1 MLLAPA
7 RGGVHMLEVVD
18 AVVGY
23 GDVEVLSGASLSVDP
38 GELVALVGDNGCGKS
53 TLGRVMCAA
62 QLVDEGSVVVDGH
75 DPSVSELERL
85 RVRALVGRV
94 CQDPVDQ
101 IVSSLVFDEVA
112 FGPRNLGLDDAEVE
126 RRVLAALDLVGIP
139 SFADRVTTEL
149 SGGQQQ
155 RIALAGV
162 LAMHPTYLVLDE
174 PTAQLDSSARAGLR
188 DLFSRLAHESHMGI
202 VLITHDFAEIARAD
216 RVIDVAR
223 MGVRA
228 SDASAGGDRANDA
241 HVGDVRGDEARGSG
255 ACVDDALVG
264 AWSTGDASLDSVRS
278 FDACASDARDAG
290 ADNASEGGSL
300 GAATCSRVG
309 RADIVHAR
317 PVLEL
322 DGIYFSYGDRP
333 VLTDVSLRVHA
344 GEVVLL
350 AGASGAGKSTLASI
364 AAGLVAPCSGEVR
377 LWGAP
382 PVPGDVGLAFQQ
394 PEAQFF
400 LDTVYDE
407 IAYAPRNL
415 SCDEAEVDRRVHAA
429 VRTVGLDEGLIASS
443 PFELSGGQAR
453 RVALAS
459 VLSLDAPA
467 YIFDEPSA
475 ALDAEGRAFA
485 RRMVEDLSREGRAVL
500 VITHDVDEWAPV
512 SSRIVELADGSLHE
526 RGRGATG
533 AASFACDGRVSAPG
547 ESPRGDGSSHVSS
560 GGTATPLTALGG
572 YTPHAPAARVDARVK
587 LILLLLATVGVFTAQ
602 SPVVLSAWAV
612 VLFGALGAARM
623 RPSRILSAMRP
634 VAIVLTFTLI
644 ANLVSCDGRATIE
657 LAGPVG
663 LDPAGG
669 LRGLLAVVRIA
680 LLVGFSLVVAASTT
694 GTQLS
699 DACVR
704 LLRPCARWGVP
715 VGPLGTVLSLA
726 LRFIP
731 LVSEELNRIRL
742 AQRARGASFDNGTVI
757 ERIGV
762 WASVLTP
769 LMIGLFRRADRLA
782 EAMSARCYDAVS
794 AGRLPAPRPL
804 GSLDRRVLIVGTGLA
819 IALSAVGAFAQL
831 W

>member
-1 MLLAPA
+1 
-7 RGGVHMLEVVD
+7 MLEVKNVT
-18 AVVGY
+18 VGY
-23 GDVEVLSGASLSVDP
+23 GDVKVLSGASLSVAP
-38 GELVALVGDNGCGKS
+38 GELVVLVGDNGSGKS

-62 QLVDEGSVVVDGH
+62 QLVDGGSVVVDGH

-126 RRVLAALDLVGIP
+126 RRVLAALDLVGML
-139 SFADRVTTEL
+139 SFADCVTTEL

-155 RIALAGV
+155 RIALAGA
-162 LAMHPTYLVLDE
+162 LAMHPSYLVLDE
-174 PTAQLDSSARAGLR
+174 PTAQLDPSARAGFR
-188 DLFSRLAHESHMGI
+188 DLFSRLAHAHESHMGI
-202 VLITHDFAEIARAD
+202 ALITHDPAEIARAD

-223 MGVRA
+223 MGVR
-228 SDASAGGDRANDA
+228 SGDASAGGDRANDA
-241 HVGDVRGDEARGSG
+241 RVGDVRGGG
-255 ACVDDALVG
+255 ACEGDAFKG
-264 AWSTGDASLDSVRS
+264 AQSTGDASLDSVRS
-278 FDACASDARDAG
+278 FDTCASDACALSE
-290 ADNASEGGSL
+290 DNASEGGSL
-300 GAATCSRVG
+300 MTATCARGG

-322 DGIYFSYGDRP
+322 DGIFFSYGDRS

-377 LWGAP
+377 LCGAP

-429 VRTVGLDEGLIASS
+429 VRTVGLDEDLLSSS

-475 ALDAEGRAFA
+475 ALDAKGRAFA
-485 RRMVEDLSREGRAVL
+485 RRMVEGLSREGRAVL

-512 SSRIVELADGSLHE
+512 SSRVVELADGSLHE

-547 ESPRGDGSSHVSS
+547 ESPRGDGSSHVPS
-560 GGTATPLTALGG
+560 GGAATPLTALGG

-587 LILLLLATVGVFTAQ
+587 LILLLLATVGVFSAQ

-669 LRGLLAVVRIA
+669 LRGLLAVVRIV

-804 GSLDRRVLIVGTGLA
+804 ETLDCRVLIVGTGLA

>member
-1 MLLAPA
+1 MLLAPV

-18 AVVGY
+18 AGVGY

>member
-1 MLLAPA
+1 
-7 RGGVHMLEVVD
+7 MLEVKNVT
-18 AVVGY
+18 VGY
-23 GDVEVLSGASLSVDP
+23 GDVEVLSGASLSVAP
-38 GELVALVGDNGCGKS
+38 GELVALVGDNGSGKS

-62 QLVDEGSVVVDGH
+62 QLVDGGSVVVDGH

-126 RRVLAALDLVGIP
+126 RRVLAALDLVGML
-139 SFADRVTTEL
+139 SFADCVTTEL

-155 RIALAGV
+155 RIALAGA
-162 LAMHPTYLVLDE
+162 LAMHPPYLVLDE
-174 PTAQLDSSARAGLR
+174 PTAQLDPSARAGFR

-202 VLITHDFAEIARAD
+202 AQITHDPAEIARAD

-223 MGVRA
+223 MGVR
-228 SDASAGGDRANDA
+228 SGDASAGGDRANDA
-241 HVGDVRGDEARGSG
+241 RVGDVRGGDAFKG
-255 ACVDDALVG
+255 AQ
-264 AWSTGDASLDSVRS
+264 STGDASLDSVRS
-278 FDACASDARDAG
+278 FDACASDACAVSE
-290 ADNASEGGSL
+290 DNASEGVSL
-300 GAATCSRVG
+300 MAATCARGG

-322 DGIYFSYGDRP
+322 DGIFFSYGDRP

-377 LWGAP
+377 LCGAP

-429 VRTVGLDEGLIASS
+429 VRTVGLDEGLLSSS

-475 ALDAEGRAFA
+475 ALDAKGRAFA
-485 RRMVEDLSREGRAVL
+485 RRMVEGLSREGRAVL
-500 VITHDVDEWAPV
+500 VITHDVDEWVPV
-512 SSRIVELADGSLHE
+512 SSRVVELADGSLHE
-526 RGRGATG
+526 CDRGATG
-533 AASFACDGRVSAPG
+533 ADSFVCDGRASAPG
-547 ESPRGDGSSHVSS
+547 EAPRGDASSHVPS
-560 GGTATPLTALGG
+560 GGAATPLTALGG
-572 YTPHAPAARVDARVK
+572 YTPHTPAARADARVK
-587 LILLLLATVGVFTAQ
+587 LILLLLATVGVFSTQ
-602 SPVVLSAWAV
+602 SPVVLLAWAV

-623 RPSRILSAMRP
+623 RPSRILRAMRP
-634 VAIVLTFTLI
+634 VAIVLAFTLI
-644 ANLVSCDGRATIE
+644 ANLVSCDGRAMIE

-669 LRGLLAVVRIA
+669 LRGLLAVVRIV

-804 GSLDRRVLIVGTGLA
+804 GSLDRRVLVVGTGLA

>member
-1 MLLAPA
+1 
-7 RGGVHMLEVVD
+7 MLEVKNVT
-18 AVVGY
+18 VEY
-23 GDVEVLSGASLSVDP
+23 GDVEVLSGASLSVAP
-38 GELVALVGDNGCGKS
+38 GELVVLVGDNGSGKS

-62 QLVDEGSVVVDGH
+62 QLIDGGSVVVDGH

-112 FGPRNLGLDDAEVE
+112 FGPRNLGLDDAEVK
-126 RRVLAALDLVGIP
+126 RRVLAALDLVGMP

-155 RIALAGV
+155 RIALAGI
-162 LAMHPTYLVLDE
+162 LAMHPSYLVLDE
-174 PTAQLDSSARAGLR
+174 PTAQLDPSARAGFR

-202 VLITHDFAEIARAD
+202 ALITHDPAEIARAD

-223 MGVRA
+223 MGVR
-228 SDASAGGDRANDA
+228 SGDASAGGDRANDA
-241 HVGDVRGDEARGSG
+241 RVGDVRGGG
-255 ACVDDALVG
+255 ACEGDAFKG
-264 AWSTGDASLDSVRS
+264 AQSTGDASLDSVRS
-278 FDACASDARDAG
+278 FDACASDACAVSEG
-290 ADNASEGGSL
+290 NASEGGSL
-300 GAATCSRVG
+300 MAATCARGG

-322 DGIYFSYGDRP
+322 DGIFFSYGDRP

-377 LWGAP
+377 LCGAP

-429 VRTVGLDEGLIASS
+429 VRTVGLDEDLLSSS

-475 ALDAEGRAFA
+475 ALDAKGRAFA
-485 RRMVEDLSREGRAVL
+485 RRMVEGLSREGRAVL

-512 SSRIVELADGSLHE
+512 SSRVVELADGSLHE

-547 ESPRGDGSSHVSS
+547 ESPRGDGSSHVPS
-560 GGTATPLTALGG
+560 GGAATPLTALGG

-587 LILLLLATVGVFTAQ
+587 LILLLLATVGVFSAQ

-669 LRGLLAVVRIA
+669 LRGLLAVVRIV

-804 GSLDRRVLIVGTGLA
+804 EALDCRVLIVGTGLA

>member
-1 MLLAPA
+1 
-7 RGGVHMLEVVD
+7 MLEVKNVT
-18 AVVGY
+18 VGY
-23 GDVEVLSGASLSVDP
+23 GDVEVLSGASLSVAP
-38 GELVALVGDNGCGKS
+38 GELVALVGDNGSGKS

-62 QLVDEGSVVVDGH
+62 QLVDGGSVVVDGH

-112 FGPRNLGLDDAEVE
+112 FGPRNLGLDDAEVK
-126 RRVLAALDLVGIP
+126 RRVLAALDLVGML

-155 RIALAGV
+155 RIALAGI
-162 LAMHPTYLVLDE
+162 LAMHPSYLVLDE
-174 PTAQLDSSARAGLR
+174 PTAQLDPSARAGFR

-202 VLITHDFAEIARAD
+202 ALITHDPAEIARAD

-223 MGVRA
+223 MGVR
-228 SDASAGGDRANDA
+228 SGDASAGGDRANDA
-241 HVGDVRGDEARGSG
+241 RVGDVRGGG
-255 ACVDDALVG
+255 ACEGDAFKG
-264 AWSTGDASLDSVRS
+264 AQSTGDASLDSVRS
-278 FDACASDARDAG
+278 FDACASDARAVSEG
-290 ADNASEGGSL
+290 NASEGGSL
-300 GAATCSRVG
+300 MAATCARGG

-322 DGIYFSYGDRP
+322 DGIFFSYGDRP

-377 LWGAP
+377 LCGAP

-429 VRTVGLDEGLIASS
+429 VRTVGLDEDLLSSS

-475 ALDAEGRAFA
+475 ALDAKGRAFA
-485 RRMVEDLSREGRAVL
+485 RRMVEGLSREGRAVL

-512 SSRIVELADGSLHE
+512 SSRVVELADGSLHE

-547 ESPRGDGSSHVSS
+547 ESPRGDGSSHVPS
-560 GGTATPLTALGG
+560 GGAATPLTALGG

-587 LILLLLATVGVFTAQ
+587 LILLLLATVGVFSAQ

-669 LRGLLAVVRIA
+669 LRGLLAVVRIV

-804 GSLDRRVLIVGTGLA
+804 GSLDRRVLVVGTGLA

>member
-1 MLLAPA
+1 
-7 RGGVHMLEVVD
+7 MLEVKNVT
-18 AVVGY
+18 VGY
-23 GDVEVLSGASLSVDP
+23 GDVEVLSGASLSVAP
-38 GELVALVGDNGCGKS
+38 GELVALVGDNGSGKS

-62 QLVDEGSVVVDGH
+62 QLVDGGSVVVDGH

-126 RRVLAALDLVGIP
+126 RRVLAALDLVGMP

-155 RIALAGV
+155 RIALAGI
-162 LAMHPTYLVLDE
+162 LAMHPSYLVLDE
-174 PTAQLDSSARAGLR
+174 PTAQLDPSARAGFR

-202 VLITHDFAEIARAD
+202 ALITHDPAEIARAD

-223 MGVRA
+223 MGVR
-228 SDASAGGDRANDA
+228 SGDASAGGDRANDA
-241 HVGDVRGDEARGSG
+241 RVGDVRGGG
-255 ACVDDALVG
+255 ACEGDAFKG
-264 AWSTGDASLDSVRS
+264 AQSTGDASLDSVRS
-278 FDACASDARDAG
+278 FDVCASDACAVSEG
-290 ADNASEGGSL
+290 NASEGGSL
-300 GAATCSRVG
+300 MAATCARGG

-322 DGIYFSYGDRP
+322 DGIFFSYGDRP

-377 LWGAP
+377 LCGAP

-429 VRTVGLDEGLIASS
+429 VRTVGLDGDLLSSS

-475 ALDAEGRAFA
+475 ALDAKGRAFA
-485 RRMVEDLSREGRAVL
+485 RRMVEGLSREGRAVL

-512 SSRIVELADGSLHE
+512 SSRVVELADGSLHE

-547 ESPRGDGSSHVSS
+547 ESPRGDGSSHVPS
-560 GGTATPLTALGG
+560 GGAATPLTALGG

-587 LILLLLATVGVFTAQ
+587 LILLLLATVGVFSAQ

-623 RPSRILSAMRP
+623 RPSRILRAMQP
-634 VAIVLTFTLI
+634 VAIVLAFTLI

-804 GSLDRRVLIVGTGLA
+804 GSLDRRVLVVGTGLA

>member
-1 MLLAPA
+1 
-7 RGGVHMLEVVD
+7 MLEVKNVT
-18 AVVGY
+18 VGY
-23 GDVEVLSGASLSVDP
+23 GDVEVLSGASLSVAP
-38 GELVALVGDNGCGKS
+38 GELVALVGDNGSGKS

-62 QLVDEGSVVVDGH
+62 QLVDGGSVVVDGH

-112 FGPRNLGLDDAEVE
+112 FGPRNLGLDDAEVK
-126 RRVLAALDLVGIP
+126 RRVLAALDLVGMP

-155 RIALAGV
+155 RIALAGI
-162 LAMHPTYLVLDE
+162 LAMHPSYLVLDE
-174 PTAQLDSSARAGLR
+174 PTAQLDPSARAGFR

-202 VLITHDFAEIARAD
+202 ALITHDPAEIARAD

-223 MGVRA
+223 MGVR
-228 SDASAGGDRANDA
+228 SGDASAGGDRANDA
-241 HVGDVRGDEARGSG
+241 RVGDVRGGG
-255 ACVDDALVG
+255 ACEGDAFKG
-264 AWSTGDASLDSVRS
+264 AQSTGDASLDSVRS
-278 FDACASDARDAG
+278 FDACASDACAVSEG
-290 ADNASEGGSL
+290 NASEGGSL
-300 GAATCSRVG
+300 MAATCARGG

-317 PVLEL
+317 SVLEL
-322 DGIYFSYGDRP
+322 DGIFFSYGDRP

-377 LWGAP
+377 LCGAP

-429 VRTVGLDEGLIASS
+429 VRTVGLDEDLLSSS

-475 ALDAEGRAFA
+475 ALDAKGRAFA
-485 RRMVEDLSREGRAVL
+485 RRMVEGLSREGRAVL

-512 SSRIVELADGSLHE
+512 SSRVVELADGSLHE

-547 ESPRGDGSSHVSS
+547 ESPRGDGSSHVPS
-560 GGTATPLTALGG
+560 GGAATPLTALGG
-572 YTPHAPAARVDARVK
+572 YTPHAHAARVDARVK
-587 LILLLLATVGVFTAQ
+587 LILLLLATVGVFSAQ

-669 LRGLLAVVRIA
+669 LRGLLAVVRIV

-804 GSLDRRVLIVGTGLA
+804 GSLDRRVLVVGTGLA

>member
-1 MLLAPA
+1 
-7 RGGVHMLEVVD
+7 MLEVKNVT
-18 AVVGY
+18 VGY
-23 GDVEVLSGASLSVDP
+23 GDVEVLSGASLSVAP
-38 GELVALVGDNGCGKS
+38 GELVALVGDNGSGKS

-62 QLVDEGSVVVDGH
+62 QLVDGGSVVVDGH

-126 RRVLAALDLVGIP
+126 RRVLAALDLVGML
-139 SFADRVTTEL
+139 SFADCVTTEL

-155 RIALAGV
+155 RIALAGA
-162 LAMHPTYLVLDE
+162 LAMHPSYLVLDE
-174 PTAQLDSSARAGLR
+174 PTAQLDPSARAGFR

-202 VLITHDFAEIARAD
+202 ALITHDPAEIARAD

-223 MGVRA
+223 MGVR
-228 SDASAGGDRANDA
+228 SGDASAGGDRANDA
-241 HVGDVRGDEARGSG
+241 RVGDVRGDEARGSG
-255 ACVDDALVG
+255 ACADDALVG
-264 AWSTGDASLDSVRS
+264 AQSTGDASLDSVRS
-278 FDACASDARDAG
+278 FDACASDACAVSE
-290 ADNASEGGSL
+290 DNASEGGSL
-300 GAATCSRVG
+300 MAATCARGG

-322 DGIYFSYGDRP
+322 DGIFFSYGDRP

-350 AGASGAGKSTLASI
+350 AGVSGAGKSTLASI

-377 LWGAP
+377 LCGAP

-429 VRTVGLDEGLIASS
+429 VRTVGLDEGLLASP

-547 ESPRGDGSSHVSS
+547 ESPRGDGSSHVPS
-560 GGTATPLTALGG
+560 GGAATPLTALGG

-587 LILLLLATVGVFTAQ
+587 LILLLLATVGVFSAQ

-669 LRGLLAVVRIA
+669 LRGLLAVVRIV

-704 LLRPCARWGVP
+704 LLRLCARWGVP

-742 AQRARGASFDNGTVI
+742 AQRSRGASFDNGTVI

-804 GSLDRRVLIVGTGLA
+804 GSLDRRVLVVGTGLA

>member
-1 MLLAPA
+1 
-7 RGGVHMLEVVD
+7 MLEVKNVT
-18 AVVGY
+18 VGY
-23 GDVEVLSGASLSVDP
+23 GDVEVLSGASLSVAP
-38 GELVALVGDNGCGKS
+38 GKLVALVGDNGSGKS

-62 QLVDEGSVVVDGH
+62 QLVDGGSVVVDGH

-126 RRVLAALDLVGIP
+126 RRVLAALDLVGML
-139 SFADRVTTEL
+139 SFADCVTTEL

-155 RIALAGV
+155 RIALAGA
-162 LAMHPTYLVLDE
+162 LAMHPSYLVLDE
-174 PTAQLDSSARAGLR
+174 PTAQLDPSARAGFR

-202 VLITHDFAEIARAD
+202 ALITHDPAEIARVD

-228 SDASAGGDRANDA
+228 VDASAGGDRANDA
-241 HVGDVRGDEARGSG
+241 RVGDVCGGG
-255 ACVDDALVG
+255 ACEGDAFKG
-264 AWSTGDASLDSVRS
+264 AQSTGDASLDSVRS
-278 FDACASDARDAG
+278 FDACASDACAVSE
-290 ADNASEGGSL
+290 DNASEGGSL
-300 GAATCSRVG
+300 MAATCARGG
-309 RADIVHAR
+309 RADIVHVR

-322 DGIYFSYGDRP
+322 DGIFFSYGDRP

-350 AGASGAGKSTLASI
+350 AGASGTGKSTLASI

-377 LWGAP
+377 LCGAP

-429 VRTVGLDEGLIASS
+429 VRTVGLDEGLLSSS

-475 ALDAEGRAFA
+475 ALDAKGRAFA
-485 RRMVEDLSREGRAVL
+485 RRMVEGLSREGRAVL

-512 SSRIVELADGSLHE
+512 SSRVVELADGSLHE

-547 ESPRGDGSSHVSS
+547 ESPRGDGSSHVPS
-560 GGTATPLTALGG
+560 GGAATPLTALGG
-572 YTPHAPAARVDARVK
+572 YTPHAPAARADARVK
-587 LILLLLATVGVFTAQ
+587 LILLLLATVGVFSAQ
-602 SPVVLSAWAV
+602 SPVVLLAWAV

-669 LRGLLAVVRIA
+669 LRGLLAVVRIV

-804 GSLDRRVLIVGTGLA
+804 EALDCRVLIVGTGLA

>member
-1 MLLAPA
+1 
-7 RGGVHMLEVVD
+7 MLEVKNVT
-18 AVVGY
+18 VGY
-23 GDVEVLSGASLSVDP
+23 GDVEVLSGASLSVAP
-38 GELVALVGDNGCGKS
+38 GELVALVGDNGSGKS

-62 QLVDEGSVVVDGH
+62 QLVDGGSVVVDGH

-126 RRVLAALDLVGIP
+126 RRVLAALDLVGML
-139 SFADRVTTEL
+139 SFADCVTTEL

-155 RIALAGV
+155 RIALAGL
-162 LAMHPTYLVLDE
+162 LAMHPSYLVLDE
-174 PTAQLDSSARAGLR
+174 PTAQLDPSARAGFR

-202 VLITHDFAEIARAD
+202 ALITHDPAEIARAD

-223 MGVRA
+223 MGVR
-228 SDASAGGDRANDA
+228 SGDASAGGDRANDA
-241 HVGDVRGDEARGSG
+241 RVGDVRGG
-255 ACVDDALVG
+255 DAFKGVQ
-264 AWSTGDASLDSVRS
+264 STGDASLDSVRS
-278 FDACASDARDAG
+278 FDACASDACAVSE
-290 ADNASEGGSL
+290 DNASEGGSL
-300 GAATCSRVG
+300 MAATCARGG

-322 DGIYFSYGDRP
+322 DGIFFSYGDRP

-350 AGASGAGKSTLASI
+350 AGVSGAGKSTLASI

-377 LWGAP
+377 LCGAP

-429 VRTVGLDEGLIASS
+429 VRTVGLDEGLLSSS

-475 ALDAEGRAFA
+475 ALDAKGRAFA
-485 RRMVEDLSREGRAVL
+485 RRMVEGLSREGRAVL

-512 SSRIVELADGSLHE
+512 SSRVVELADGSLHE

-547 ESPRGDGSSHVSS
+547 ESPRGDGSSHVPS
-560 GGTATPLTALGG
+560 GGAATPLTALGG

-587 LILLLLATVGVFTAQ
+587 LILLLLATVGVFSAQ

-669 LRGLLAVVRIA
+669 LRGLLAVVRIV

-804 GSLDRRVLIVGTGLA
+804 EALDCRVLIVGTGLA

>member
-1 MLLAPA
+1 
-7 RGGVHMLEVVD
+7 MLEVKNVT
-18 AVVGY
+18 VGY
-23 GDVEVLSGASLSVDP
+23 GDVEVLSGASLSVAP
-38 GELVALVGDNGCGKS
+38 GELVALVGDNGSGKS

-62 QLVDEGSVVVDGH
+62 QLVDGGSVVVDGH
-75 DPSVSELERL
+75 DPSVSELDRL

-126 RRVLAALDLVGIP
+126 RRVLAALDLVGML
-139 SFADRVTTEL
+139 SFADCVTTEL

-155 RIALAGV
+155 RIALAGL
-162 LAMHPTYLVLDE
+162 LAMHPSYLVLDE
-174 PTAQLDSSARAGLR
+174 PTAQLDPSARAGFR

-202 VLITHDFAEIARAD
+202 ALITHDPAEIARAD

-223 MGVRA
+223 MGVR
-228 SDASAGGDRANDA
+228 SGDASAGGDRANDA
-241 HVGDVRGDEARGSG
+241 RVGDVRGG
-255 ACVDDALVG
+255 DAFKGVQ
-264 AWSTGDASLDSVRS
+264 STGDASLDSVRS
-278 FDACASDARDAG
+278 FDACASDACAVSE
-290 ADNASEGGSL
+290 DNASEGGSL
-300 GAATCSRVG
+300 MAVTCARGG

-322 DGIYFSYGDRP
+322 DGIFFSYGDRP

-377 LWGAP
+377 LCGAP

-429 VRTVGLDEGLIASS
+429 VRTVGLDEDLLSSS

-475 ALDAEGRAFA
+475 ALDAKGRAFA
-485 RRMVEDLSREGRAVL
+485 RRMVEGLSREGRAVL

-512 SSRIVELADGSLHE
+512 SSRVVELADGSLHE

-547 ESPRGDGSSHVSS
+547 ESPRGDGSSHVPS
-560 GGTATPLTALGG
+560 GGAATPLTALGG

-587 LILLLLATVGVFTAQ
+587 LILLLLATVGVFSAQ

-669 LRGLLAVVRIA
+669 LRGLLAVVRIV

-804 GSLDRRVLIVGTGLA
+804 EALDCRVLIVGTGLA

>member
-1 MLLAPA
+1 
-7 RGGVHMLEVVD
+7 MLEVKNVT
-18 AVVGY
+18 VGY
-23 GDVEVLSGASLSVDP
+23 GDVEVLSGASLSVAP
-38 GELVALVGDNGCGKS
+38 GELVALVGDNGSGKS

-62 QLVDEGSVVVDGH
+62 QLVDGGSVVVDGH
-75 DPSVSELERL
+75 DPSVSELDRL

-126 RRVLAALDLVGIP
+126 RRVLAALDLVGML
-139 SFADRVTTEL
+139 SFADCVTTEL

-155 RIALAGV
+155 RIALAGL
-162 LAMHPTYLVLDE
+162 LAMHPSYLVLDE
-174 PTAQLDSSARAGLR
+174 PTAQLDPSARAGFR

-202 VLITHDFAEIARAD
+202 ALITHDPAEIARAD

-223 MGVRA
+223 MGVR
-228 SDASAGGDRANDA
+228 SGDASAGGDRANDA
-241 HVGDVRGDEARGSG
+241 RVGDVRGG
-255 ACVDDALVG
+255 DAFKGVQ
-264 AWSTGDASLDSVRS
+264 STGDASLDSVRS
-278 FDACASDARDAG
+278 FDACASDACAVSE
-290 ADNASEGGSL
+290 DNASEGGSL
-300 GAATCSRVG
+300 MAATCARGG

-322 DGIYFSYGDRP
+322 DGIFFSYGDRP

-377 LWGAP
+377 LCGAP

-429 VRTVGLDEGLIASS
+429 VRTVGLDEDLLSSS

-475 ALDAEGRAFA
+475 ALDAKGRAFA
-485 RRMVEDLSREGRAVL
+485 RRMVEGLSREGRAVL

-512 SSRIVELADGSLHE
+512 SSRVVELADGSLHE
-526 RGRGATG
+526 RDRGATG
-533 AASFACDGRVSAPG
+533 ADSFACDGRASAPG
-547 ESPRGDGSSHVSS
+547 EAPRGDASSHVPS
-560 GGTATPLTALGG
+560 GGAATPLTALGG
-572 YTPHAPAARVDARVK
+572 YTPHTPAARADARVK
-587 LILLLLATVGVFTAQ
+587 LILLLLATVGVFSAQ
-602 SPVVLSAWAV
+602 LPVVLLAWAV

-623 RPSRILSAMRP
+623 RPSRILRAMRP
-634 VAIVLTFTLI
+634 VAIVLAFTLI
-644 ANLVSCDGRATIE
+644 ANLVSCDGRAMIE

-669 LRGLLAVVRIA
+669 LRGLLAVVRIV

-804 GSLDRRVLIVGTGLA
+804 EALDCRVLIVGTGLA

>member
-1 MLLAPA
+1 
-7 RGGVHMLEVVD
+7 MLEVKNVT
-18 AVVGY
+18 VGY
-23 GDVEVLSGASLSVDP
+23 GDVEVLSGASLSVAP
-38 GELVALVGDNGCGKS
+38 GELVALVGDNGSGKS

-62 QLVDEGSVVVDGH
+62 QLVDGGSVVVDGH
-75 DPSVSELERL
+75 DPSVSELDRL

-126 RRVLAALDLVGIP
+126 RRVLAALDLVGMP

-155 RIALAGV
+155 RIALAGA
-162 LAMHPTYLVLDE
+162 LAMHPSYLVLDE
-174 PTAQLDSSARAGLR
+174 PTAQLDPSARAGFR

-202 VLITHDFAEIARAD
+202 ALITHDPAEISRAD

-223 MGVRA
+223 MGVR
-228 SDASAGGDRANDA
+228 SGDASAGGDRANDA
-241 HVGDVRGDEARGSG
+241 RVGDVREGG
-255 ACVDDALVG
+255 ACEGDAFKG
-264 AWSTGDASLDSVRS
+264 ARSTGDASLDSVRS
-278 FDACASDARDAG
+278 FDACASEACAVSE
-290 ADNASEGGSL
+290 DNASEGGSL
-300 GAATCSRVG
+300 MAATCARGG

-322 DGIYFSYGDRP
+322 NGIFFSYGGRP

-377 LWGAP
+377 LCGAP

-429 VRTVGLDEGLIASS
+429 VRTVGLDEGLLSSS

-475 ALDAEGRAFA
+475 ALDAKGRAFA
-485 RRMVEDLSREGRAVL
+485 RRMVEGLSREGRAVL
-500 VITHDVDEWAPV
+500 VITHDVGEWAPV
-512 SSRIVELADGSLHE
+512 SSRVVELADGSLHE
-526 RGRGATG
+526 CDRGATG
-533 AASFACDGRVSAPG
+533 ADSFACDGRASAPG
-547 ESPRGDGSSHVSS
+547 EAPRGDASSHVPS
-560 GGTATPLTALGG
+560 GGAATPLTALGG
-572 YTPHAPAARVDARVK
+572 YTPHTPAARADARVK
-587 LILLLLATVGVFTAQ
+587 LILLLLATVGVFSAQ
-602 SPVVLSAWAV
+602 SPVALLAWAV

-623 RPSRILSAMRP
+623 RPSRILRAMRP
-634 VAIVLTFTLI
+634 VAIVLAFTLI
-644 ANLVSCDGRATIE
+644 ANLVSCDGSATIE

-804 GSLDRRVLIVGTGLA
+804 GSLDRRVLVVGTGLA

>member
-1 MLLAPA
+1 
-7 RGGVHMLEVVD
+7 MLEVKNVT
-18 AVVGY
+18 VGY
-23 GDVEVLSGASLSVDP
+23 GDVEVLSGASLSVAP
-38 GELVALVGDNGCGKS
+38 GELVALVGDNGSGKS

-62 QLVDEGSVVVDGH
+62 QLVDGGSVVVDGH

-126 RRVLAALDLVGIP
+126 RRVLAALDLVGML
-139 SFADRVTTEL
+139 SFADCVTTEL

-162 LAMHPTYLVLDE
+162 LAMHPSYLVLDE
-174 PTAQLDSSARAGLR
+174 PTAQLDPSARAGFR

-202 VLITHDFAEIARAD
+202 ALITHDPAEIARAD

-223 MGVRA
+223 MGVR
-228 SDASAGGDRANDA
+228 SGDASAGGDRANDA
-241 HVGDVRGDEARGSG
+241 RVGDVRGGG
-255 ACVDDALVG
+255 ACEGDAFKG
-264 AWSTGDASLDSVRS
+264 AQSTGDASLDSVRS
-278 FDACASDARDAG
+278 FDACASDACAVSE
-290 ADNASEGGSL
+290 DNASEGGSL
-300 GAATCSRVG
+300 MAATCARGG

-322 DGIYFSYGDRP
+322 DGIFFSYGDRP

-377 LWGAP
+377 LCGAP

-429 VRTVGLDEGLIASS
+429 VRTVGLDEGLLSSS

-475 ALDAEGRAFA
+475 ALDAKGRAFA
-485 RRMVEDLSREGRAVL
+485 RRMVEGLSREGRAVL

-512 SSRIVELADGSLHE
+512 STRVVELADGSLHE
-526 RGRGATG
+526 CDHGATG
-533 AASFACDGRVSAPG
+533 ADSFACDGRASAPG
-547 ESPRGDGSSHVSS
+547 EAPRGDASSHVPS
-560 GGTATPLTALGG
+560 GGAATPLTALGG
-572 YTPHAPAARVDARVK
+572 YTPHTPAARADARVK
-587 LILLLLATVGVFTAQ
+587 LILLLLATVGVFSAQ
-602 SPVVLSAWAV
+602 SPVVLLAWAV

-623 RPSRILSAMRP
+623 RPSRILRAMRP
-634 VAIVLTFTLI
+634 VAIVLAFTLI

-669 LRGLLAVVRIA
+669 LRGLLAVVRIV

-804 GSLDRRVLIVGTGLA
+804 GSLDRRVLVVGTGLA

>member
-1 MLLAPA
+1 
-7 RGGVHMLEVVD
+7 MLEVKNVTF
-18 AVVGY
+18 GY
-23 GDVEVLSGASLSVDP
+23 GDVEVLSGASLSVAP
-38 GELVALVGDNGCGKS
+38 GELVALVGDNGSGKS

-62 QLVDEGSVVVDGH
+62 QLVDGGSVVVDGH

-126 RRVLAALDLVGIP
+126 RRVLAALDLVGML
-139 SFADRVTTEL
+139 SFADCVTTEL

-155 RIALAGV
+155 RIALAGA
-162 LAMHPTYLVLDE
+162 LAMHPSYLVLDE
-174 PTAQLDSSARAGLR
+174 PTVQLDPSARAGFR

-202 VLITHDFAEIARAD
+202 ALITHDTAEIARAD

-223 MGVRA
+223 MGVR
-228 SDASAGGDRANDA
+228 SGDASAGGDRANDA
-241 HVGDVRGDEARGSG
+241 RVGDVRGGG
-255 ACVDDALVG
+255 ACEGDASKG
-264 AWSTGDASLDSVRS
+264 AQSTGDASLDSVRS
-278 FDACASDARDAG
+278 FDACASDACAVSE
-290 ADNASEGGSL
+290 DNASEGGSL
-300 GAATCSRVG
+300 MAVTCARGG

-322 DGIYFSYGDRP
+322 DGIFFSYGDRP

-377 LWGAP
+377 LCGAP

-429 VRTVGLDEGLIASS
+429 VRTVGLDEGLLSSS

-475 ALDAEGRAFA
+475 ALDAKGRAFA
-485 RRMVEDLSREGRAVL
+485 RRMVEGLSREGRAVL

-512 SSRIVELADGSLHE
+512 SSRVVELADGSLHE

-547 ESPRGDGSSHVSS
+547 EAPRGDGSSHVPS
-560 GGTATPLTALGG
+560 GGAATPLTALGG

-587 LILLLLATVGVFTAQ
+587 LILLLLATVGVFSAQ

-669 LRGLLAVVRIA
+669 LRGLLAVVRIV

-804 GSLDRRVLIVGTGLA
+804 GSLDRRVLVVGTGLA

>member
-1 MLLAPA
+1 
-7 RGGVHMLEVVD
+7 MLEVKNVT
-18 AVVGY
+18 VGY
-23 GDVEVLSGASLSVDP
+23 GDVEVLSGASLSVAP
-38 GELVALVGDNGCGKS
+38 GELVALVGDNGSGKS

-62 QLVDEGSVVVDGH
+62 QLVDGGSVVVDGH

-126 RRVLAALDLVGIP
+126 RRVLAALDLVGML
-139 SFADRVTTEL
+139 SFADCVTTEL

-155 RIALAGV
+155 RIALAGA
-162 LAMHPTYLVLDE
+162 LAMHPSYLVLDE
-174 PTAQLDSSARAGLR
+174 PTAQLDPSARAGFR

-202 VLITHDFAEIARAD
+202 ALITHDPAEIARAD

-223 MGVRA
+223 MGVR
-228 SDASAGGDRANDA
+228 SGDASAGGDRANDA
-241 HVGDVRGDEARGSG
+241 RVGDVRGGG
-255 ACVDDALVG
+255 ACEGDAFKG
-264 AWSTGDASLDSVRS
+264 AQSTGDASLDSVRS
-278 FDACASDARDAG
+278 FDACASDACAVSE
-290 ADNASEGGSL
+290 DNASVGGSL
-300 GAATCSRVG
+300 MAATCARGG

-322 DGIYFSYGDRP
+322 DGIFFSYGDRP

-377 LWGAP
+377 LCGAP

-400 LDTVYDE
+400 LDTVFDE

-429 VRTVGLDEGLIASS
+429 VRTVGLDEGLLSSS

-475 ALDAEGRAFA
+475 ALDAKGRAFA
-485 RRMVEDLSREGRAVL
+485 RRMVEGLSREGRAVL

-512 SSRIVELADGSLHE
+512 SSRVVELADGSLHE
-526 RGRGATG
+526 CDRGATC
-533 AASFACDGRVSAPG
+533 ADSFACDGRASAPG
-547 ESPRGDGSSHVSS
+547 EAPRGDASSHVPS
-560 GGTATPLTALGG
+560 GGAATPLTALGG
-572 YTPHAPAARVDARVK
+572 YTPHTPAARADARVK
-587 LILLLLATVGVFTAQ
+587 LILLLLATVGVFSAQ
-602 SPVVLSAWAV
+602 SPVVLLAWAV

-623 RPSRILSAMRP
+623 RPSRILRAMRP
-634 VAIVLTFTLI
+634 VAIVLAFTLI

-669 LRGLLAVVRIA
+669 LRGLLAVVRIV

-804 GSLDRRVLIVGTGLA
+804 GSLDRRVLVVGTGLA

>member
-1 MLLAPA
+1 
-7 RGGVHMLEVVD
+7 MLEVKNVT
-18 AVVGY
+18 VGY
-23 GDVEVLSGASLSVDP
+23 GDVEVLSGASLSVAP
-38 GELVALVGDNGCGKS
+38 GELVALVGDNGSGKS

-62 QLVDEGSVVVDGH
+62 QLVDGGSVVVDGH

-126 RRVLAALDLVGIP
+126 RRVLAALDLVGMP

-155 RIALAGV
+155 RIALAGI
-162 LAMHPTYLVLDE
+162 LAMHPSYLVLDE
-174 PTAQLDSSARAGLR
+174 PTAQLDPSARAGFR

-202 VLITHDFAEIARAD
+202 ALITHDPAEIARAD

-223 MGVRA
+223 MGVR
-228 SDASAGGDRANDA
+228 SGDASAGGDRANDA
-241 HVGDVRGDEARGSG
+241 RVGDVRGGG
-255 ACVDDALVG
+255 ACEGDAFKG
-264 AWSTGDASLDSVRS
+264 AQSTGDASLDSVRS
-278 FDACASDARDAG
+278 FDACASDACAVSEG
-290 ADNASEGGSL
+290 NASEGGSL
-300 GAATCSRVG
+300 MAATCARGG

-322 DGIYFSYGDRP
+322 DGIFFSYGDRP

-377 LWGAP
+377 LCGAP

-429 VRTVGLDEGLIASS
+429 VRTVGLDEGLLSSS

-475 ALDAEGRAFA
+475 ALDAKGRAFA
-485 RRMVEDLSREGRAVL
+485 RRMVEGLSREGRAVL

-512 SSRIVELADGSLHE
+512 SSRVVELADGSLHE

-547 ESPRGDGSSHVSS
+547 ESPRGDGSSHVPS
-560 GGTATPLTALGG
+560 GGAATPLTALGG

-587 LILLLLATVGVFTAQ
+587 LILLLLATVGVFSAQ

-669 LRGLLAVVRIA
+669 LRGLLAVVRIV

-794 AGRLPAPRPL
+794 AGRLPVPRPL
-804 GSLDRRVLIVGTGLA
+804 GSLDRRVLVVGIGLA

>member
-1 MLLAPA
+1 
-7 RGGVHMLEVVD
+7 MLEVKNVT
-18 AVVGY
+18 VGY
-23 GDVEVLSGASLSVDP
+23 GDVEVLSGASLSVAP
-38 GELVALVGDNGCGKS
+38 GELVALVGDNGSGKS

-62 QLVDEGSVVVDGH
+62 QLVDGGSVVVDGH

-126 RRVLAALDLVGIP
+126 RRVLAALDLVGML

-155 RIALAGV
+155 RIALAGA
-162 LAMHPTYLVLDE
+162 LAMHPSYLVLDE
-174 PTAQLDSSARAGLR
+174 PTAQLGPSARAGFR

-202 VLITHDFAEIARAD
+202 ALITHDPAEIARAD

-223 MGVRA
+223 MDVR
-228 SDASAGGDRANDA
+228 SGDASVGGDRANDA
-241 HVGDVRGDEARGSG
+241 RVGDVRGGG
-255 ACVDDALVG
+255 ACEGDAFKG
-264 AWSTGDASLDSVRS
+264 AQSTGDASLDSVRS
-278 FDACASDARDAG
+278 FDACASDACAVSE
-290 ADNASEGGSL
+290 DNASEGGSL
-300 GAATCSRVG
+300 MAATCARGG

-322 DGIYFSYGDRP
+322 DGIFFSYGDRP
-333 VLTDVSLRVHA
+333 VLTHVSLRVHA

-377 LWGAP
+377 LCGAP

-429 VRTVGLDEGLIASS
+429 VRTVGLDEGLLSSS

-475 ALDAEGRAFA
+475 ALDAKGRAFA
-485 RRMVEDLSREGRAVL
+485 RRMVEGLSREGRAVL

-512 SSRIVELADGSLHE
+512 SSRVVELADGSLHE
-526 RGRGATG
+526 CDRGTTG
-533 AASFACDGRVSAPG
+533 ADSFACDGRASAPG
-547 ESPRGDGSSHVSS
+547 EAPRGDASSHVPS
-560 GGTATPLTALGG
+560 GGAATQLTALGG
-572 YTPHAPAARVDARVK
+572 YTPHTPAARADARVK
-587 LILLLLATVGVFTAQ
+587 LILLLLATVGVFSAQ
-602 SPVVLSAWAV
+602 SPVVLLAWAV

-623 RPSRILSAMRP
+623 RPSRILRAMRP
-634 VAIVLTFTLI
+634 VAIVLAFTLI

-669 LRGLLAVVRIA
+669 LRGLLAVVRIV

-804 GSLDRRVLIVGTGLA
+804 EALDCRVLIVGTGLA

>member
-1 MLLAPA
+1 
-7 RGGVHMLEVVD
+7 MLEVKNVT
-18 AVVGY
+18 VGY
-23 GDVEVLSGASLSVDP
+23 GDVEVLSGASLSVAP
-38 GELVALVGDNGCGKS
+38 GELVALVGDNGSGKS

-62 QLVDEGSVVVDGH
+62 QLVDGGSVVVDGH

-112 FGPRNLGLDDAEVE
+112 FGPRNLGLDDAGVE
-126 RRVLAALDLVGIP
+126 RRVLAALDLVGML
-139 SFADRVTTEL
+139 SFADCVTTEL

-155 RIALAGV
+155 RIALAGA
-162 LAMHPTYLVLDE
+162 LAMHPSYLLLDE
-174 PTAQLDSSARAGLR
+174 PTAQLDPSARAGFR

-202 VLITHDFAEIARAD
+202 ALITHDPAEIARAD

-228 SDASAGGDRANDA
+228 VDTSAGGDRANDA
-241 HVGDVRGDEARGSG
+241 RAGDVRGGS
-255 ACVDDALVG
+255 ACEGDAFKG

-278 FDACASDARDAG
+278 FDACASDACDAG
-290 ADNASEGGSL
+290 ADNTSEGGSL
-300 GAATCSRVG
+300 GAATCARGG

-377 LWGAP
+377 LCGAP
-382 PVPGDVGLAFQQ
+382 SVPGDVGLAFQQ

-415 SCDEAEVDRRVHAA
+415 SCDEDEVNRRVHAA
-429 VRTVGLDEGLIASS
+429 VRTVGLDEGLLSSS

-475 ALDAEGRAFA
+475 ALDAKGRAFA
-485 RRMVEDLSREGRAVL
+485 RRTVEGLSREGRAVL

-512 SSRIVELADGSLHE
+512 SSRVVELADGSLHE

-547 ESPRGDGSSHVSS
+547 ESPRGDGSSHVPS
-560 GGTATPLTALGG
+560 GGAATPLTALGG
-572 YTPHAPAARVDARVK
+572 YTPHAPAARADARVK
-587 LILLLLATVGVFTAQ
+587 LILLLLATVGVFSAQ
-602 SPVVLSAWAV
+602 SPVVLLAWAV

-669 LRGLLAVVRIA
+669 LRGLLAVVRIV

-804 GSLDRRVLIVGTGLA
+804 EALDCRVLIVGTGLA

>member
-1 MLLAPA
+1 
-7 RGGVHMLEVVD
+7 MLEVKNVT
-18 AVVGY
+18 VGY
-23 GDVEVLSGASLSVDP
+23 GDVEVLSGASLSVAP
-38 GELVALVGDNGCGKS
+38 GELVALVGDNGSGKS

-62 QLVDEGSVVVDGH
+62 QLVDGGSVVVDGH
-75 DPSVSELERL
+75 DPSVSELDRL

-126 RRVLAALDLVGIP
+126 RRVLAALDLVGML
-139 SFADRVTTEL
+139 SFADCVTTEL

-155 RIALAGV
+155 RIALAGL
-162 LAMHPTYLVLDE
+162 LAMHPSYLVLDE
-174 PTAQLDSSARAGLR
+174 PTAQLDPSARAGFR

-202 VLITHDFAEIARAD
+202 ALITHDPAEIARAD

-223 MGVRA
+223 MGVR
-228 SDASAGGDRANDA
+228 SGDASAGGDRANDA
-241 HVGDVRGDEARGSG
+241 RVGDVRGG
-255 ACVDDALVG
+255 DAFKGVQ
-264 AWSTGDASLDSVRS
+264 STGDASLDSVRS
-278 FDACASDARDAG
+278 FDACASDACAVSE
-290 ADNASEGGSL
+290 DNASEGGSL
-300 GAATCSRVG
+300 MAATCARGG

-322 DGIYFSYGDRP
+322 DGIFFSYGDRP

-377 LWGAP
+377 LCGAP

-429 VRTVGLDEGLIASS
+429 VRTVGLDEDLLSSS

-475 ALDAEGRAFA
+475 ALDAKGRAFA
-485 RRMVEDLSREGRAVL
+485 RRMVEGLSREGRAVL

-512 SSRIVELADGSLHE
+512 SSRVVELADGSLHE

-547 ESPRGDGSSHVSS
+547 ESPRGDGSSHVPS
-560 GGTATPLTALGG
+560 GGAATSLTALGG

-587 LILLLLATVGVFTAQ
+587 LILLLLATVGVFSAQ

-669 LRGLLAVVRIA
+669 LRGLLAVVRIV

-804 GSLDRRVLIVGTGLA
+804 EALDCRVLIVGTGLA

>member
-1 MLLAPA
+1 
-7 RGGVHMLEVVD
+7 MLEVKNVT
-18 AVVGY
+18 VGY
-23 GDVEVLSGASLSVDP
+23 GDVEVLSGASLSVAP
-38 GELVALVGDNGCGKS
+38 GELVALVGDNGSGKS

-62 QLVDEGSVVVDGH
+62 QLVDGGSVVVDGH

-112 FGPRNLGLDDAEVE
+112 FGPRNLGLDDAEVK
-126 RRVLAALDLVGIP
+126 RRVLAALDLVGMP

-155 RIALAGV
+155 RIALAGI
-162 LAMHPTYLVLDE
+162 LAMHPSYLVLDE
-174 PTAQLDSSARAGLR
+174 PTAQLDPSARAGFR

-202 VLITHDFAEIARAD
+202 ALITHDPAEIARAD

-223 MGVRA
+223 MGVR
-228 SDASAGGDRANDA
+228 SGDASAGGDRANDA
-241 HVGDVRGDEARGSG
+241 RVGDVRGG
-255 ACVDDALVG
+255 DAFKGVQ
-264 AWSTGDASLDSVRS
+264 STGDASLDSVRS
-278 FDACASDARDAG
+278 FDACASDACAVSE
-290 ADNASEGGSL
+290 DNASEGGSL
-300 GAATCSRVG
+300 MAATCARGG

-322 DGIYFSYGDRP
+322 DGIFFSYGDRH
-333 VLTDVSLRVHA
+333 VLTDGSLRVHA

-377 LWGAP
+377 LCGAP

-429 VRTVGLDEGLIASS
+429 VRTVGLDEDLLSSS

-475 ALDAEGRAFA
+475 ALDAKGRAFA
-485 RRMVEDLSREGRAVL
+485 RRMVEGLSREGRAVL

-512 SSRIVELADGSLHE
+512 SSRVVELADGSLHE

-547 ESPRGDGSSHVSS
+547 ESPRGDGSSHVPS
-560 GGTATPLTALGG
+560 GGAATPLTALGG

-587 LILLLLATVGVFTAQ
+587 LILLLLATVGVFSAQ

-669 LRGLLAVVRIA
+669 LRGLLAVVRIV

-804 GSLDRRVLIVGTGLA
+804 GSLDRRVLVVGIGLA
-819 IALSAVGAFAQL
+819 IALFAVGAFAQL

>member
-1 MLLAPA
+1 
-7 RGGVHMLEVVD
+7 MLEVKN
-18 AVVGY
+18 ATVGY
-23 GDVEVLSGASLSVDP
+23 GDVEVLSGASLSVAP
-38 GELVALVGDNGCGKS
+38 GELVALVGDNGSGKS

-62 QLVDEGSVVVDGH
+62 QLVDGGSVVVDGH
-75 DPSVSELERL
+75 DPSVSELDRL

-112 FGPRNLGLDDAEVE
+112 FGPRNLGLDDAEVK
-126 RRVLAALDLVGIP
+126 RRVLAALDLVGMP

-155 RIALAGV
+155 RIALAGI
-162 LAMHPTYLVLDE
+162 LAMHPSYLVLDE
-174 PTAQLDSSARAGLR
+174 PTAQLDPSARAGFR

-202 VLITHDFAEIARAD
+202 ALITHDPAEIARAD

-223 MGVRA
+223 MGVR
-228 SDASAGGDRANDA
+228 SGYASAGGDRANDA
-241 HVGDVRGDEARGSG
+241 RVGDVRGGG
-255 ACVDDALVG
+255 ACEGDAFKG
-264 AWSTGDASLDSVRS
+264 AQSTGDASLDSVRS
-278 FDACASDARDAG
+278 FDACASDACAVSEG
-290 ADNASEGGSL
+290 NASEGGSL
-300 GAATCSRVG
+300 MAATCARGG

-322 DGIYFSYGDRP
+322 DGIFFSYGDRP

-377 LWGAP
+377 LCGAP

-429 VRTVGLDEGLIASS
+429 VRTVGLDEDLLSSS

-475 ALDAEGRAFA
+475 ALDAKGRAFA
-485 RRMVEDLSREGRAVL
+485 RRMVEGLSREGRAVL

-512 SSRIVELADGSLHE
+512 SSRVVELADGSLHE

-547 ESPRGDGSSHVSS
+547 ESPRGDGSSHVPS
-560 GGTATPLTALGG
+560 GGAATPLTALGG

-587 LILLLLATVGVFTAQ
+587 LILLLLATVGVFSAQ
-602 SPVVLSAWAV
+602 SLVVLSAWAV

-669 LRGLLAVVRIA
+669 LRGLLAVVRIV

-804 GSLDRRVLIVGTGLA
+804 GSLDRRALVVGTGLA

>member
-1 MLLAPA
+1 
-7 RGGVHMLEVVD
+7 MLEVKNVT
-18 AVVGY
+18 VGY
-23 GDVEVLSGASLSVDP
+23 GDVEVLSGASLSVAP
-38 GELVALVGDNGCGKS
+38 GELVALVGDNGSGKS

-62 QLVDEGSVVVDGH
+62 QLVDGGSVVVDGH

-112 FGPRNLGLDDAEVE
+112 FGPRNLGFDDAEVE
-126 RRVLAALDLVGIP
+126 RGVLAALDLVGML
-139 SFADRVTTEL
+139 SFADCVTTEL

-155 RIALAGV
+155 RIALAGI
-162 LAMHPTYLVLDE
+162 LAMHPSYLVLDE
-174 PTAQLDSSARAGLR
+174 PTAQLDPSARAGFR

-202 VLITHDFAEIARAD
+202 ALITHDPAEIARAD

-223 MGVRA
+223 MGVR
-228 SDASAGGDRANDA
+228 SGDASAGGDRANDA
-241 HVGDVRGDEARGSG
+241 RVGDVRGGG
-255 ACVDDALVG
+255 ACEGDAFKG
-264 AWSTGDASLDSVRS
+264 AQSTGDASLDSVRS
-278 FDACASDARDAG
+278 FDACASDACAVSEG
-290 ADNASEGGSL
+290 NASEGGSL
-300 GAATCSRVG
+300 MAATCARGG

-322 DGIYFSYGDRP
+322 DGIFFSYGDRP

-377 LWGAP
+377 LCGAP

-429 VRTVGLDEGLIASS
+429 VRTVGLDEDLLSSS

-475 ALDAEGRAFA
+475 ALDAKGRAFA
-485 RRMVEDLSREGRAVL
+485 RRMVEGLSREGRAVL
-500 VITHDVDEWAPV
+500 VVTHDVDEWAPV
-512 SSRIVELADGSLHE
+512 SSRVVELADGSLHE

-547 ESPRGDGSSHVSS
+547 ESPRGDASSHVPS
-560 GGTATPLTALGG
+560 GGAATPLTALGG

-587 LILLLLATVGVFTAQ
+587 LILLLLATVGVFSAQ

-669 LRGLLAVVRIA
+669 LRGLLAVVRIV

-804 GSLDRRVLIVGTGLA
+804 GSLDRRVLVVGTGLA

>member
-1 MLLAPA
+1 
-7 RGGVHMLEVVD
+7 MLEVKNVT
-18 AVVGY
+18 VGY
-23 GDVEVLSGASLSVDP
+23 GDVEVLSGASLSVAP
-38 GELVALVGDNGCGKS
+38 GELVALVGDNGSGKS

-62 QLVDEGSVVVDGH
+62 QLVDGGSVVVDGH
-75 DPSVSELERL
+75 DPSVSELDRL

-112 FGPRNLGLDDAEVE
+112 FGPRNLGLDEAEVE
-126 RRVLAALDLVGIP
+126 RRVLAALDLVGML
-139 SFADRVTTEL
+139 SFADCVTTEL

-155 RIALAGV
+155 RIALAGL
-162 LAMHPTYLVLDE
+162 LAMHPSYLVLDE
-174 PTAQLDSSARAGLR
+174 PTAQLDPSARAGFR

-202 VLITHDFAEIARAD
+202 ALITHDPAEIARAD

-223 MGVRA
+223 MGVR
-228 SDASAGGDRANDA
+228 SGDASAGGDRANDA
-241 HVGDVRGDEARGSG
+241 RVGDVRGG
-255 ACVDDALVG
+255 DAFKGVQ
-264 AWSTGDASLDSVRS
+264 STGDASLDSVRS
-278 FDACASDARDAG
+278 FDACASDACAVSE
-290 ADNASEGGSL
+290 DNASEGGSL
-300 GAATCSRVG
+300 MAATCARGG

-322 DGIYFSYGDRP
+322 DGIFFSYGDRP

-377 LWGAP
+377 LCGAP

-429 VRTVGLDEGLIASS
+429 VRTVGLDEDLLSSS

-475 ALDAEGRAFA
+475 ALDAKGRAFA
-485 RRMVEDLSREGRAVL
+485 RRMVEGLSREGRAVL

-512 SSRIVELADGSLHE
+512 SSRVVELADGSLHE

-547 ESPRGDGSSHVSS
+547 ESPRGDGSSHVPS
-560 GGTATPLTALGG
+560 GGAATPLTALGG

-587 LILLLLATVGVFTAQ
+587 LILLLLATVGVFSAQ

-669 LRGLLAVVRIA
+669 LRGLLAVVRIV

-804 GSLDRRVLIVGTGLA
+804 EALDCRVLIVGTGLA

>member
-1 MLLAPA
+1 
-7 RGGVHMLEVVD
+7 MLEVKNVT
-18 AVVGY
+18 VGY
-23 GDVEVLSGASLSVDP
+23 GDVEVLSGASLSVAP
-38 GELVALVGDNGCGKS
+38 GELVALVGDNGSGKS

-62 QLVDEGSVVVDGH
+62 QLVDGGSVVVDGH

-112 FGPRNLGLDDAEVE
+112 FGPRNLGLDDAEVK
-126 RRVLAALDLVGIP
+126 RRVLAALDLVGMP

-155 RIALAGV
+155 RIALAGI
-162 LAMHPTYLVLDE
+162 LAMHPSYLVLDE
-174 PTAQLDSSARAGLR
+174 PTAQLDPSARAGFR

-202 VLITHDFAEIARAD
+202 ALITHDPAEIARAD

-223 MGVRA
+223 MGVR
-228 SDASAGGDRANDA
+228 SGDASAGGDRANDA
-241 HVGDVRGDEARGSG
+241 RVGDVRGGG
-255 ACVDDALVG
+255 ACEGDAFKG
-264 AWSTGDASLDSVRS
+264 AQSTGDASLDSVRS
-278 FDACASDARDAG
+278 FDACASDACAVSEG
-290 ADNASEGGSL
+290 NASEGGSL
-300 GAATCSRVG
+300 MAATCARGG

-322 DGIYFSYGDRP
+322 DGIFFSYGDRP

-377 LWGAP
+377 LCGAP

-429 VRTVGLDEGLIASS
+429 VRTVGLDEDLLSSS

-475 ALDAEGRAFA
+475 ALDAKGRAFA
-485 RRMVEDLSREGRAVL
+485 RRMVEGLSREGRAVL

-512 SSRIVELADGSLHE
+512 SSRVVELADGSLHE
-526 RGRGATG
+526 RGRCATG

-547 ESPRGDGSSHVSS
+547 ESPRGDGSSHVPS
-560 GGTATPLTALGG
+560 GGAATPLTALGG
-572 YTPHAPAARVDARVK
+572 YTPHAPAARADARVK
-587 LILLLLATVGVFTAQ
+587 LILLLLATVGVFSAQ
-602 SPVVLSAWAV
+602 SPVVLFAWAV

-669 LRGLLAVVRIA
+669 LRGLLAVVRIV

-804 GSLDRRVLIVGTGLA
+804 GSLDRRVLVVGTGLA

>member
-1 MLLAPA
+1 
-7 RGGVHMLEVVD
+7 MLEVKNVT
-18 AVVGY
+18 VGY
-23 GDVEVLSGASLSVDP
+23 GDVEVLSGASLSVAP
-38 GELVALVGDNGCGKS
+38 GELVALVGDNGSGKS

-62 QLVDEGSVVVDGH
+62 QLVDGGSVVVDGH

-112 FGPRNLGLDDAEVE
+112 FGPRNLGLDDAEVK
-126 RRVLAALDLVGIP
+126 RRVLAALDLVGMP

-155 RIALAGV
+155 RIALAGI
-162 LAMHPTYLVLDE
+162 LAMHPSYLVLDE
-174 PTAQLDSSARAGLR
+174 PTAQLDPSARAGFR

-202 VLITHDFAEIARAD
+202 ALITHDPAEIARAD

-223 MGVRA
+223 MGVR
-228 SDASAGGDRANDA
+228 SGDASAGGDRANDA
-241 HVGDVRGDEARGSG
+241 RVGDVRGGDAFKG
-255 ACVDDALVG
+255 AQ
-264 AWSTGDASLDSVRS
+264 STGDASLDSVRS
-278 FDACASDARDAG
+278 FDACASDACAVSE
-290 ADNASEGGSL
+290 DNASEGVSL
-300 GAATCSRVG
+300 MAATCARGG

-322 DGIYFSYGDRP
+322 DGIFFSYGDRP

-377 LWGAP
+377 LCGAP

-429 VRTVGLDEGLIASS
+429 VRTVGLDEGLLSSS

-475 ALDAEGRAFA
+475 ALDAKGRAFA
-485 RRMVEDLSREGRAVL
+485 RCMVEGLSREGRAVL

-512 SSRIVELADGSLHE
+512 SSRVVELADGSLHE
-526 RGRGATG
+526 CDRGATG
-533 AASFACDGRVSAPG
+533 AASFACDGRASAPG
-547 ESPRGDGSSHVSS
+547 EAPRGDASSHVPS
-560 GGTATPLTALGG
+560 GGAATPLTALGG
-572 YTPHAPAARVDARVK
+572 YTPHTPAARADARVK
-587 LILLLLATVGVFTAQ
+587 LILLLLATVGVFSAQ
-602 SPVVLSAWAV
+602 SPVVLLAWAV
-612 VLFGALGAARM
+612 VLFGALGTARM
-623 RPSRILSAMRP
+623 RPSRILRAMRP
-634 VAIVLTFTLI
+634 VAIVLAFTLI
-644 ANLVSCDGRATIE
+644 ANLVSCDGRAMIE

-669 LRGLLAVVRIA
+669 LRGLLAVVRIV

-804 GSLDRRVLIVGTGLA
+804 GSLDRRVLVVGTGLA

>member
-1 MLLAPA
+1 
-7 RGGVHMLEVVD
+7 MLEVKNVT
-18 AVVGY
+18 VGY
-23 GDVEVLSGASLSVDP
+23 GDVEVLSGASLSVAP
-38 GELVALVGDNGCGKS
+38 GELVALVGDNGSGKS

-62 QLVDEGSVVVDGH
+62 QLVDGGSVVVDGH

-112 FGPRNLGLDDAEVE
+112 FGPRNLGFDDAEVE
-126 RRVLAALDLVGIP
+126 RRVLAALDLVGML
-139 SFADRVTTEL
+139 SFADCVTTEL

-155 RIALAGV
+155 RIALAGA
-162 LAMHPTYLVLDE
+162 LAMHPSYLVLDE
-174 PTAQLDSSARAGLR
+174 PTAQLDPSARAGFR

-202 VLITHDFAEIARAD
+202 VLITHDPAEIARAD

-223 MGVRA
+223 MGVR
-228 SDASAGGDRANDA
+228 SGDASAGGDRANDA
-241 HVGDVRGDEARGSG
+241 RVGDVRGGG
-255 ACVDDALVG
+255 ACEGDAFKG
-264 AWSTGDASLDSVRS
+264 AQSTGDASLDSVRS
-278 FDACASDARDAG
+278 FDACASDACAVSE
-290 ADNASEGGSL
+290 DNASEGCSL
-300 GAATCSRVG
+300 MVATCVRGG

-322 DGIYFSYGDRP
+322 DGIFFSYGDRP

-377 LWGAP
+377 LCGAP

-429 VRTVGLDEGLIASS
+429 VRTVGLDEGLLSSS

-475 ALDAEGRAFA
+475 ALDAKGRAFA
-485 RRMVEDLSREGRAVL
+485 RRTVEGLSREGRAVL

-512 SSRIVELADGSLHE
+512 SSRVVELADGSLHE
-526 RGRGATG
+526 CDRGATG
-533 AASFACDGRVSAPG
+533 AVSFACDGRASAPG
-547 ESPRGDGSSHVSS
+547 EAPRGDASSHVPS
-560 GGTATPLTALGG
+560 GGAATPLTTLGG
-572 YTPHAPAARVDARVK
+572 YTPHTPAARVDARVK
-587 LILLLLATVGVFTAQ
+587 LILLLLATVGVFSAQ

-669 LRGLLAVVRIA
+669 LRGLLAVVRIV

-804 GSLDRRVLIVGTGLA
+804 GSLDRRVLVVGTGLA

>member
-1 MLLAPA
+1 
-7 RGGVHMLEVVD
+7 MLEVKNVT
-18 AVVGY
+18 VGY
-23 GDVEVLSGASLSVDP
+23 GDVEVLSGASLSVAP
-38 GELVALVGDNGCGKS
+38 GELVALVGDNGSGKS

-62 QLVDEGSVVVDGH
+62 QLVDGGSVVVDGH

-85 RVRALVGRV
+85 RVRALVRRV

-112 FGPRNLGLDDAEVE
+112 FGPRNLGLDDAEVK
-126 RRVLAALDLVGIP
+126 RRVLAALDLVGML

-155 RIALAGV
+155 RIALAGI
-162 LAMHPTYLVLDE
+162 LAMHPSYLVLDE
-174 PTAQLDSSARAGLR
+174 PTAQLDPSARAGFR

-202 VLITHDFAEIARAD
+202 ALITHDPAEIARAD

-223 MGVRA
+223 MGVR
-228 SDASAGGDRANDA
+228 SGDASAGGDRANDA
-241 HVGDVRGDEARGSG
+241 RVGDVRGGG
-255 ACVDDALVG
+255 ACEGDAFKG
-264 AWSTGDASLDSVRS
+264 AQSTGDASLDSVRS
-278 FDACASDARDAG
+278 FDACASDACAVSEG
-290 ADNASEGGSL
+290 NASEGGSL
-300 GAATCSRVG
+300 MAATCARGG

-322 DGIYFSYGDRP
+322 DGIFFSYGDRP

-377 LWGAP
+377 LCGAP

-429 VRTVGLDEGLIASS
+429 VRTVGLDEDLLSSS

-475 ALDAEGRAFA
+475 ALDAKGRAFA
-485 RRMVEDLSREGRAVL
+485 RRMVEGLSREGRAVL

-512 SSRIVELADGSLHE
+512 SSRVVELADGSLHE

-547 ESPRGDGSSHVSS
+547 ESPRGDGSSHVPS
-560 GGTATPLTALGG
+560 GGAATPLTALGG

-587 LILLLLATVGVFTAQ
+587 LILLLLATVGVFSAQ

-669 LRGLLAVVRIA
+669 LRGLLAVVRIV

-804 GSLDRRVLIVGTGLA
+804 EALDCRVLIVGTGLA

>member
-1 MLLAPA
+1 
-7 RGGVHMLEVVD
+7 MLEVKNVT
-18 AVVGY
+18 VGY
-23 GDVEVLSGASLSVDP
+23 GDVEVLSGASLSVAP
-38 GELVALVGDNGCGKS
+38 GELVALVGDNGSGKS

-62 QLVDEGSVVVDGH
+62 QLVDGGSVVVDGH
-75 DPSVSELERL
+75 DPSVSELDRL

-112 FGPRNLGLDDAEVE
+112 FGPRNLGLDDAEVK
-126 RRVLAALDLVGIP
+126 RRVLAALDLVGMP

-155 RIALAGV
+155 RIALAGL
-162 LAMHPTYLVLDE
+162 LAMHPSYLVLDE
-174 PTAQLDSSARAGLR
+174 PTAQLDPSARAGFR

-202 VLITHDFAEIARAD
+202 ALITHDPAEIARAD

-223 MGVRA
+223 MGVR
-228 SDASAGGDRANDA
+228 SGDASAGGDRANDA
-241 HVGDVRGDEARGSG
+241 RVGDVRGGG
-255 ACVDDALVG
+255 ACEGDAFKG
-264 AWSTGDASLDSVRS
+264 AQSTGDASLDSVRS
-278 FDACASDARDAG
+278 FDACASDACAVSEG
-290 ADNASEGGSL
+290 NASEGGSL
-300 GAATCSRVG
+300 MAATCARGG

-322 DGIYFSYGDRP
+322 DGIFFSYGDRP

-377 LWGAP
+377 LCGAP

-429 VRTVGLDEGLIASS
+429 VRTVGLDEDLLSSS

-459 VLSLDAPA
+459 VLSLDASA

-475 ALDAEGRAFA
+475 ALDAKGRAFA
-485 RRMVEDLSREGRAVL
+485 RRMVEGLSREGRAVL

-512 SSRIVELADGSLHE
+512 SSRVVELADGSLHE

-547 ESPRGDGSSHVSS
+547 ESPRGDGSSHVPS
-560 GGTATPLTALGG
+560 GGAATPLTALGG

-587 LILLLLATVGVFTAQ
+587 LILLLLATVGVFSAQ

-669 LRGLLAVVRIA
+669 LRGLLAVVRIV

-794 AGRLPAPRPL
+794 AGRLPAPRPFEA
-804 GSLDRRVLIVGTGLA
+804 LDCRVLIVGTGLA

>member
-1 MLLAPA
+1 
-7 RGGVHMLEVVD
+7 MLEVKNVT
-18 AVVGY
+18 VGY
-23 GDVEVLSGASLSVDP
+23 GDVEVLSGASLSVAS
-38 GELVALVGDNGCGKS
+38 GELVALVGDNGSGKS

-62 QLVDEGSVVVDGH
+62 QLVDGGSVVVDGH

-85 RVRALVGRV
+85 RVRAFVGRV

-126 RRVLAALDLVGIP
+126 RRVLAALDLVGML
-139 SFADRVTTEL
+139 SFADCVTTEL

-155 RIALAGV
+155 RIALAGI
-162 LAMHPTYLVLDE
+162 LAMHPSYLVLDE
-174 PTAQLDSSARAGLR
+174 PTAQLDPSARAGFR

-202 VLITHDFAEIARAD
+202 ALITHDPAEIARVD

-223 MGVRA
+223 MGVR
-228 SDASAGGDRANDA
+228 SGDASAGGDRANDA
-241 HVGDVRGDEARGSG
+241 RVGDVRGGG
-255 ACVDDALVG
+255 ACEGDAFKG
-264 AWSTGDASLDSVRS
+264 AQSTGDASLDSVRS
-278 FDACASDARDAG
+278 FDACASDACAVSEG
-290 ADNASEGGSL
+290 NASEGGSL
-300 GAATCSRVG
+300 MAATCARGG

-322 DGIYFSYGDRP
+322 DGIFFSYGDRP

-377 LWGAP
+377 LCGAP

-429 VRTVGLDEGLIASS
+429 VRTVGLDEDLLSSS

-475 ALDAEGRAFA
+475 ALDAKGRAFA
-485 RRMVEDLSREGRAVL
+485 RRMVEGLSREGRAVL

-512 SSRIVELADGSLHE
+512 SSRVVELADGSLHE

-547 ESPRGDGSSHVSS
+547 ESPRGDGSSHVPS
-560 GGTATPLTALGG
+560 GGAATPLTALGG

-587 LILLLLATVGVFTAQ
+587 LILLLLATVGVFSAQ

-669 LRGLLAVVRIA
+669 LRGLLAVVRIV

-804 GSLDRRVLIVGTGLA
+804 GSLDRRVLVVGTGLA

>member
-1 MLLAPA
+1 
-7 RGGVHMLEVVD
+7 MLEVKNVT
-18 AVVGY
+18 VGY
-23 GDVEVLSGASLSVDP
+23 GDVEVLSGASLSVAP
-38 GELVALVGDNGCGKS
+38 GELVALVGDNGSGKS

-62 QLVDEGSVVVDGH
+62 QLVDGGSVVVDGH

-112 FGPRNLGLDDAEVE
+112 FGPRNLGLDDAEVK
-126 RRVLAALDLVGIP
+126 RRVLAALDLVGML
-139 SFADRVTTEL
+139 SFADCVTTEL

-155 RIALAGV
+155 RIALAGL
-162 LAMHPTYLVLDE
+162 LAMHPSYLVLDE
-174 PTAQLDSSARAGLR
+174 PTAQLDPSARAGFR

-202 VLITHDFAEIARAD
+202 ALITHDPAEIARAD

-223 MGVRA
+223 MGVR
-228 SDASAGGDRANDA
+228 SGDASAGGDRANDA
-241 HVGDVRGDEARGSG
+241 RVGDVRGG
-255 ACVDDALVG
+255 DAFKGVQ
-264 AWSTGDASLDSVRS
+264 STGDASLDSVRS
-278 FDACASDARDAG
+278 FDACASDACAVSE
-290 ADNASEGGSL
+290 DNASEGGSL
-300 GAATCSRVG
+300 MAATCARGG

-322 DGIYFSYGDRP
+322 DGIFFSYGDRP

-377 LWGAP
+377 LCGAP

-429 VRTVGLDEGLIASS
+429 VRTVGLDEDLLSSS

-475 ALDAEGRAFA
+475 ALDAKGRAFA
-485 RRMVEDLSREGRAVL
+485 RRMVEGLSREGRAVL

-512 SSRIVELADGSLHE
+512 SSRVVELADGSLHE

-547 ESPRGDGSSHVSS
+547 ESPRGDGSSHVPS
-560 GGTATPLTALGG
+560 GGAATPLTALGG

-587 LILLLLATVGVFTAQ
+587 LILLLLATVGVFSAQ

-669 LRGLLAVVRIA
+669 LRGLLAVVRIV

-804 GSLDRRVLIVGTGLA
+804 EALDCRVLIVGTGLA

>member
-1 MLLAPA
+1 ML
-7 RGGVHMLEVVD
+7 VVKN
-18 AVVGY
+18 VTVGY
-23 GDVEVLSGASLSVDP
+23 GDVEVLSGASLSVAP
-38 GELVALVGDNGCGKS
+38 GELVALVGDNGSGKS

-62 QLVDEGSVVVDGH
+62 QLVDGGSVVVDGH
-75 DPSVSELERL
+75 DPSVSELDRL

-126 RRVLAALDLVGIP
+126 RRVLAALDLVGML
-139 SFADRVTTEL
+139 SFADCVTTEL

-155 RIALAGV
+155 RIALAGL
-162 LAMHPTYLVLDE
+162 LAMHPSYLVLDE
-174 PTAQLDSSARAGLR
+174 PTAQLDPSARAGFR

-202 VLITHDFAEIARAD
+202 ALITHDPAEIARAD

-223 MGVRA
+223 MGVR
-228 SDASAGGDRANDA
+228 SGDASAGGDRANDA
-241 HVGDVRGDEARGSG
+241 RVGDVRGG
-255 ACVDDALVG
+255 DAFKGVQ
-264 AWSTGDASLDSVRS
+264 STGDASLDSVRS
-278 FDACASDARDAG
+278 FDACASDACAVSE
-290 ADNASEGGSL
+290 DNASEGGSL
-300 GAATCSRVG
+300 MAATCARGG

-322 DGIYFSYGDRP
+322 DGIFFSYGDRP

-350 AGASGAGKSTLASI
+350 AGVSGAGKSTLASI

-377 LWGAP
+377 LCGAP

-429 VRTVGLDEGLIASS
+429 VRTVGLDEGLLSSS

-475 ALDAEGRAFA
+475 ALDAKGRAFA
-485 RRMVEDLSREGRAVL
+485 RRMVEGLSREGRAVL

-512 SSRIVELADGSLHE
+512 SSRVVELADGSLHE

-533 AASFACDGRVSAPG
+533 AASFACDGRASAPG
-547 ESPRGDGSSHVSS
+547 EAPRGDASSHVPS
-560 GGTATPLTALGG
+560 GGAATPLTALGG
-572 YTPHAPAARVDARVK
+572 YTPHTPAARADARVK
-587 LILLLLATVGVFTAQ
+587 LILLLLATVGVFSAQ
-602 SPVVLSAWAV
+602 SPVVLLAWAV

-623 RPSRILSAMRP
+623 RPSRIMRAMRP
-634 VAIVLTFTLI
+634 VAIVLAFTLI

-804 GSLDRRVLIVGTGLA
+804 GSLDRRVLVVGTGLA

>member
-1 MLLAPA
+1 M
-7 RGGVHMLEVVD
+7 
-18 AVVGY
+18 
-23 GDVEVLSGASLSVDP
+23 
-38 GELVALVGDNGCGKS
+38 
-53 TLGRVMCAA
+53 
-62 QLVDEGSVVVDGH
+62 
-75 DPSVSELERL
+75 
-85 RVRALVGRV
+85 
-94 CQDPVDQ
+94 
-101 IVSSLVFDEVA
+101 
-112 FGPRNLGLDDAEVE
+112 
-126 RRVLAALDLVGIP
+126 
-139 SFADRVTTEL
+139 
-149 SGGQQQ
+149 
-155 RIALAGV
+155 
-162 LAMHPTYLVLDE
+162 
-174 PTAQLDSSARAGLR
+174 
-188 DLFSRLAHESHMGI
+188 
-202 VLITHDFAEIARAD
+202 
-216 RVIDVAR
+216 
-223 MGVRA
+223 
-228 SDASAGGDRANDA
+228 
-241 HVGDVRGDEARGSG
+241 
-255 ACVDDALVG
+255 
-264 AWSTGDASLDSVRS
+264 
-278 FDACASDARDAG
+278 
-290 ADNASEGGSL
+290 
-300 GAATCSRVG
+300 AATCARGG

-322 DGIYFSYGDRP
+322 DGIFFSYGDRP

-377 LWGAP
+377 LCGAP

-429 VRTVGLDEGLIASS
+429 VRTVGLDEGLLSSS

-475 ALDAEGRAFA
+475 ALDAKGRAFA
-485 RRMVEDLSREGRAVL
+485 RRMVEGLSREGRAVL

-512 SSRIVELADGSLHE
+512 SSRVVELADGSLHE
-526 RGRGATG
+526 CDRGATG
-533 AASFACDGRVSAPG
+533 ADSFACDGRASAPG
-547 ESPRGDGSSHVSS
+547 EAPRGDASSHVPS
-560 GGTATPLTALGG
+560 GGAATPLTALGG
-572 YTPHAPAARVDARVK
+572 YTPHTPAARADARVK
-587 LILLLLATVGVFTAQ
+587 LILLLLATVGVFSAQ
-602 SPVVLSAWAV
+602 SPVVLLAWAV

-623 RPSRILSAMRP
+623 RPSRILRAMRP
-634 VAIVLTFTLI
+634 VAIVLAFTLI

-669 LRGLLAVVRIA
+669 LRGLLAMVRIV

-804 GSLDRRVLIVGTGLA
+804 GSLDRRVLVVGTGLA

>member
-1 MLLAPA
+1 
-7 RGGVHMLEVVD
+7 MLEVKNVT
-18 AVVGY
+18 VGY
-23 GDVEVLSGASLSVDP
+23 GDVEVLSGASLSVAP
-38 GELVALVGDNGCGKS
+38 GELVALVGDNGSGKS

-62 QLVDEGSVVVDGH
+62 QLVDGGSVVVDGH

-112 FGPRNLGLDDAEVE
+112 FGPRNLGLDDAEVK
-126 RRVLAALDLVGIP
+126 RRVLAALDLVGML
-139 SFADRVTTEL
+139 SFADCVTTEL

-155 RIALAGV
+155 RIALAGL
-162 LAMHPTYLVLDE
+162 LAMHPSYLVLDE
-174 PTAQLDSSARAGLR
+174 PTAQLDPSARAGFR

-202 VLITHDFAEIARAD
+202 ALITHDPAEIARAD

-223 MGVRA
+223 MGVR
-228 SDASAGGDRANDA
+228 SGDASAGGDRANDA
-241 HVGDVRGDEARGSG
+241 RVGDVRGG
-255 ACVDDALVG
+255 DAFKGVQ
-264 AWSTGDASLDSVRS
+264 STGDASLDSVRS
-278 FDACASDARDAG
+278 FDACASDACAVSE
-290 ADNASEGGSL
+290 DNASEGGSL
-300 GAATCSRVG
+300 MAATCARGG

-322 DGIYFSYGDRP
+322 DGIFFSYGDRP

-377 LWGAP
+377 LCGAP

-429 VRTVGLDEGLIASS
+429 VRTVGLDEDLLSSS

-475 ALDAEGRAFA
+475 ALDAKGRAFA
-485 RRMVEDLSREGRAVL
+485 RCMVEGLSREGRAVL

-512 SSRIVELADGSLHE
+512 SSRVVELADGSLHE

-547 ESPRGDGSSHVSS
+547 ESPRGDGSSHVPS
-560 GGTATPLTALGG
+560 GGAATPLTALGG

-587 LILLLLATVGVFTAQ
+587 LILLLLATVGVFSAQ

-669 LRGLLAVVRIA
+669 LRGLLAVVRIV

-804 GSLDRRVLIVGTGLA
+804 EALDCRVLIVGTGLA

>member
-1 MLLAPA
+1 
-7 RGGVHMLEVVD
+7 MLEVKNVT
-18 AVVGY
+18 VGY
-23 GDVEVLSGASLSVDP
+23 GDVEVLSGASLSVAL
-38 GELVALVGDNGCGKS
+38 GELVALVGDNGSGKS

-62 QLVDEGSVVVDGH
+62 QLVDGGSVVVDGH

-112 FGPRNLGLDDAEVE
+112 FGPRNLGLDDAEIE
-126 RRVLAALDLVGIP
+126 RRVLAALDLVGML
-139 SFADRVTTEL
+139 SFADCVTTEL

-155 RIALAGV
+155 RIALAGA
-162 LAMHPTYLVLDE
+162 LAMHPSYLVLDE
-174 PTAQLDSSARAGLR
+174 PTAQLDPSARAGFR

-202 VLITHDFAEIARAD
+202 ALITHDPAEIARAD

-228 SDASAGGDRANDA
+228 VDASAGGDRANDA
-241 HVGDVRGDEARGSG
+241 RVGDVRGGG
-255 ACVDDALVG
+255 ACEGDAFKG
-264 AWSTGDASLDSVRS
+264 AQSTGDASLDSVRS
-278 FDACASDARDAG
+278 FDACASDACAVSE
-290 ADNASEGGSL
+290 DNASEGGSL
-300 GAATCSRVG
+300 MAATCARGG

-322 DGIYFSYGDRP
+322 DGIFFSYGDRP
-333 VLTDVSLRVHA
+333 VLTDVSLRVHV

-377 LWGAP
+377 LCGAP

-429 VRTVGLDEGLIASS
+429 VRTVGLDEGLLSSS

-475 ALDAEGRAFA
+475 ALDAKGRAFA
-485 RRMVEDLSREGRAVL
+485 RRMVEGLSREGRAVL

-512 SSRIVELADGSLHE
+512 SSRVVELADGSLHE

-547 ESPRGDGSSHVSS
+547 ESPRGDGSSHVPS
-560 GGTATPLTALGG
+560 GGAATPLTALGG

-587 LILLLLATVGVFTAQ
+587 LILLLLATVGVFSAQ
-602 SPVVLSAWAV
+602 SPVVLLAWAV

-669 LRGLLAVVRIA
+669 LRGLLAVVRIV

-804 GSLDRRVLIVGTGLA
+804 GSLDRRVLVVGTGLA

>member
-1 MLLAPA
+1 
-7 RGGVHMLEVVD
+7 MLEVKNVT
-18 AVVGY
+18 VGY
-23 GDVEVLSGASLSVDP
+23 GDVEVLSGASLSVAP
-38 GELVALVGDNGCGKS
+38 GELVALVGDNGSGKS

-62 QLVDEGSVVVDGH
+62 QLVDGGSVVVDGH

-126 RRVLAALDLVGIP
+126 RRVLAALDLVGML
-139 SFADRVTTEL
+139 SFADCVTTEL

-155 RIALAGV
+155 RIALAGA
-162 LAMHPTYLVLDE
+162 LAMHPSYLVLDE
-174 PTAQLDSSARAGLR
+174 PTAQLDPSARAGFR

-202 VLITHDFAEIARAD
+202 ALITHDPAEIARAD
-216 RVIDVAR
+216 RVIDVER
-223 MGVRA
+223 MGVR
-228 SDASAGGDRANDA
+228 SGDASAGGDRANDA
-241 HVGDVRGDEARGSG
+241 RVGDVRGGG
-255 ACVDDALVG
+255 AYEGDAFKG
-264 AWSTGDASLDSVRS
+264 AQSTGDASLDSVRS
-278 FDACASDARDAG
+278 FDACASDACAVSE
-290 ADNASEGGSL
+290 DNASEGGSL
-300 GAATCSRVG
+300 MAATCARGG

-322 DGIYFSYGDRP
+322 DGIFFSYGDRP

-377 LWGAP
+377 LCGAP

-429 VRTVGLDEGLIASS
+429 VRTVGLDEGLLSSS

-475 ALDAEGRAFA
+475 ALDAKGRAFA
-485 RRMVEDLSREGRAVL
+485 RRMVEGLSREGRAVL

-512 SSRIVELADGSLHE
+512 SSRVVELADGSLHE

-547 ESPRGDGSSHVSS
+547 ESPRGDGSSHVPS
-560 GGTATPLTALGG
+560 GGAATPLTALGG

-587 LILLLLATVGVFTAQ
+587 LILLLLATVGVFSAQ

-669 LRGLLAVVRIA
+669 LRGLLAVVRIV

-762 WASVLTP
+762 WTSVLTP

-804 GSLDRRVLIVGTGLA
+804 GSLDRRVLVVGTGLA

>member
-1 MLLAPA
+1 
-7 RGGVHMLEVVD
+7 MLEVKNVT
-18 AVVGY
+18 VGY
-23 GDVEVLSGASLSVDP
+23 GDVEVLSGASLSVAP
-38 GELVALVGDNGCGKS
+38 GELVALVGDNGSGKS

-62 QLVDEGSVVVDGH
+62 QLVDGGSVVVDGH

-126 RRVLAALDLVGIP
+126 RRVLAALDLVGML
-139 SFADRVTTEL
+139 SFADCVTTEL

-155 RIALAGV
+155 RIALAGI
-162 LAMHPTYLVLDE
+162 LAMHPSYLVLDE
-174 PTAQLDSSARAGLR
+174 PTAQLDPSARAGFR

-202 VLITHDFAEIARAD
+202 ALITHDPAEIARAD

-223 MGVRA
+223 MGVR
-228 SDASAGGDRANDA
+228 SGDASAGGDRANDA
-241 HVGDVRGDEARGSG
+241 RVGDVRGGG
-255 ACVDDALVG
+255 ACEGDAFKG
-264 AWSTGDASLDSVRS
+264 AQSTGDASLDSVRS
-278 FDACASDARDAG
+278 FDACASDACAVSEG
-290 ADNASEGGSL
+290 NASEGGSL
-300 GAATCSRVG
+300 MAATCARGG

-322 DGIYFSYGDRP
+322 DGIFFSYGDRP

-377 LWGAP
+377 LCGAP

-429 VRTVGLDEGLIASS
+429 VRTVGLDEDLLSSS

-475 ALDAEGRAFA
+475 ALDAKGRAFA
-485 RRMVEDLSREGRAVL
+485 RRTVEGLSREGRAVL

-512 SSRIVELADGSLHE
+512 SSRVVELADGSLHE
-526 RGRGATG
+526 CDRGATG
-533 AASFACDGRVSAPG
+533 AASFACDGRASAPG
-547 ESPRGDGSSHVSS
+547 EAPRGDASSHVPS
-560 GGTATPLTALGG
+560 GGAATPLTTLGG
-572 YTPHAPAARVDARVK
+572 YTPHTPAARADARVK
-587 LILLLLATVGVFTAQ
+587 LILLLLATVGVFSAQ
-602 SPVVLSAWAV
+602 SPVVLLAWAV

-623 RPSRILSAMRP
+623 RPSRILRAMRP
-634 VAIVLTFTLI
+634 VAIVLAFTLI
-644 ANLVSCDGRATIE
+644 ANLVSCDGRAMIE

-669 LRGLLAVVRIA
+669 LRGLLAVVRIV

-762 WASVLTP
+762 WTSVLTP

-804 GSLDRRVLIVGTGLA
+804 GSLDRRVLVVGTGLA

>member
-1 MLLAPA
+1 ML
-7 RGGVHMLEVVD
+7 VVKN
-18 AVVGY
+18 VTVGY
-23 GDVEVLSGASLSVDP
+23 GDVEVLSGASLSVAP
-38 GELVALVGDNGCGKS
+38 GELVALVGDNGSGKS

-62 QLVDEGSVVVDGH
+62 QLVDGGSVVVDGH

-112 FGPRNLGLDDAEVE
+112 FGPRNLGLDDAEVK
-126 RRVLAALDLVGIP
+126 RRVLAALDLVGMP

-155 RIALAGV
+155 RIALAGI
-162 LAMHPTYLVLDE
+162 LAMHPSYLVLDE
-174 PTAQLDSSARAGLR
+174 PTAQLDPSARAGFR

-202 VLITHDFAEIARAD
+202 ALITHDPAEIARAD

-223 MGVRA
+223 MGVR
-228 SDASAGGDRANDA
+228 SGYASAGGDRANDA
-241 HVGDVRGDEARGSG
+241 RVGDVRGGG
-255 ACVDDALVG
+255 ACEGDAFKG
-264 AWSTGDASLDSVRS
+264 AQSTGDASLDSVRS
-278 FDACASDARDAG
+278 FDACASDACAVSEG
-290 ADNASEGGSL
+290 NASEGGSL
-300 GAATCSRVG
+300 MAATCARGG

-322 DGIYFSYGDRP
+322 DGIFFSYGDRP

-377 LWGAP
+377 LCGAP

-429 VRTVGLDEGLIASS
+429 VRTVGLDEDLLSSS

-475 ALDAEGRAFA
+475 ALDAKGRAFA
-485 RRMVEDLSREGRAVL
+485 RRMVEGLSREGRAVL

-512 SSRIVELADGSLHE
+512 SSRVVELADGSLHE

-533 AASFACDGRVSAPG
+533 AASFACDGRASAPG
-547 ESPRGDGSSHVSS
+547 EAPRGDASSHVPS
-560 GGTATPLTALGG
+560 GGAATPLTTLGG
-572 YTPHAPAARVDARVK
+572 YTPHTPAARADARVK
-587 LILLLLATVGVFTAQ
+587 LILLLLATVGVFSAQ
-602 SPVVLSAWAV
+602 SPVVLLAWAV
-612 VLFGALGAARM
+612 VLFGALGTARM
-623 RPSRILSAMRP
+623 RPSRILRAMRP
-634 VAIVLTFTLI
+634 VAIVLAFTLI
-644 ANLVSCDGRATIE
+644 ANLVSCDGRAMIE

-669 LRGLLAVVRIA
+669 LRGLLAVVRIV

-804 GSLDRRVLIVGTGLA
+804 GSLDRRVLVVGTGLA